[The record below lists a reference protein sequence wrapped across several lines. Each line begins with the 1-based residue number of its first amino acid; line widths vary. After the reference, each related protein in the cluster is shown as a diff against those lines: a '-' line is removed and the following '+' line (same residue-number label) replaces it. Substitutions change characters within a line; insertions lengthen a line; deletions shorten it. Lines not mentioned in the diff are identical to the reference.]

1 MGLHLIL
8 DLVIVKARQVLG
20 LHNRLRLIVSK
31 HSVKI
36 EGNTELVVVLII
48 DNELHSETT
57 ANRIPKVMNAR
68 GIELT
73 DVDGHVFVANVRGR
87 LQDINRLASD
97 LMKLEPGRYRLVVLD
112 AFYRFLPAK
121 TDESKRSRWQ
131 RPSTK
136 KPCRRSSSVAGVIA
150 AIRKRA
156 NQARMDL
163 RQTCEDRELVAEYDE
178 VIEQLSEAQHEV
190 ARLDEEITKR
200 KSWASQDREKA
211 KATPFRQEA
220 SRYTSQVEE
229 HERIRADLEAKFEPA
244 ENVVRALQEQVSSI
258 ENQMLQP

>member
-1 MGLHLIL
+1 MSLTSLLEKITNRQRERRITKWSDYRRLVASICDGKEPDADSIATIL
-8 DLVIVKARQVLG
+8 A
-20 LHNRLRLIVSK
+20 
-31 HSVKI
+31 
-36 EGNTELVVVLII
+36 
-48 DNELHSETT
+48 DNEMTLDDLRHDVQLLARRRKMRTDMDAIVPLEGEAKKLAKQIEDAENAFAVAT
-57 ANRIPKVMNAR
+57 AKHEEAMSPLFI
-68 GIELT
+68 
-73 DVDGHVFVANVRGR
+73 
-87 LQDINRLASD
+87 
-97 LMKLEPGRYRLVVLD
+97 
-112 AFYRFLPAK
+112 
-121 TDESKRSRWQ
+121 
-131 RPSTK
+131 
-136 KPCRRSSSVAGVIA
+136 RRNEIA

-178 VIEQLSEAQHEV
+178 VIEQLNEAQHDL

-244 ENVVRALQEQVSSI
+244 ENAVNALQERLAEI
-258 ENQMLQP
+258 EDRLLEP

>member
-1 MGLHLIL
+1 MNVIASPKVGKSWLVT
-8 DLVIVKARQVLG
+8 DLAL
-20 LHNRLRLIVSK
+20 
-31 HSVKI
+31 SVATGRDWLEAFKC
-36 EGNTELVVVLII
+36 ETGDVLII

-57 ANRIPKVMNAR
+57 ANRIPKVMNDR

-73 DVDGHVFVANVRGR
+73 DVDGRVFVANVRGR

-121 TDESKRSRWQ
+121 TDESKRSRW
-131 RPSTK
+131 RRRSTK
-136 KPCRRSSSVAGVIA
+136 KPCRRSSSVAGEIA

-178 VIEQLSEAQHEV
+178 VIEQLNEAQHEL

-229 HERIRADLEAKFEPA
+229 HERIQADLEAKFEPA
-244 ENVVRALQEQVSSI
+244 QNAVNALQERLAEI
-258 ENQMLQP
+258 EDRLLEP